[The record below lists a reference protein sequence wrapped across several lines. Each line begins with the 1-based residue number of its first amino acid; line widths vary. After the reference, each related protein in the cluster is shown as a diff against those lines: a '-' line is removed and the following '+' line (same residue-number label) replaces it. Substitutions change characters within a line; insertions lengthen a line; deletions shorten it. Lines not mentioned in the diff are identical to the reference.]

1 VRCQRSKDIRS
12 TRIKCAADRD
22 AAVADAKE
30 LVKRFMLANI
40 ADADRAAAEVAC
52 QKLRA
57 QLNRLLEDPAAEV
70 STKESV

>member
-1 VRCQRSKDIRS
+1 
-12 TRIKCAADRD
+12 
-22 AAVADAKE
+22 